1 MSPGEYFVIIIP
13 PPQISSKKKAKK
25 KGSATVY
32 TQYIQQKLVA
42 CTCTRHIFTWINMH
56 ALSKQVAIQYS
67 TDITQYPSSRQ
78 KSYSQHLHVKYT
90 KVFKFYRMNSVRNQ
104 QF

>member
-13 PPQISSKKKAKK
+13 HKFRVKKKAKK
-25 KGSATVY
+25 KTGSATVY

-90 KVFKFYRMNSVRNQ
+90 NLFKFYRMNSVRNQ